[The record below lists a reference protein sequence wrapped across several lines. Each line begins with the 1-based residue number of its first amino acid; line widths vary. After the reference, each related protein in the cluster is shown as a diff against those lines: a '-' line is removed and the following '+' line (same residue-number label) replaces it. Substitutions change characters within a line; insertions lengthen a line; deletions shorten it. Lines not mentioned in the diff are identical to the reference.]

1 MALDFNV
8 LLSLNQTQFLDHFL
22 IKSTKVILKYC
33 LSLPLLGLYSRQP
46 LVEFRNLIL
55 FNFLFSI
62 SDQRSPSPV
71 PHQHQIHSGSGHQ
84 HGHFEAPQH
93 PQGYEDQGENFLG
106 YFEFLD
112 SRQCKSNIFNFQIVI
127 QVILRIIGA

>member
-1 MALDFNV
+1 MALYFNV
-8 LLSLNQTQFLDHFL
+8 LLSLNSKTQFLDDFL

-93 PQGYEDQGENFLG
+93 PQGYEDQGENFLE
-106 YFEFLD
+106 YFATSEFLD
-112 SRQCKSNIFNFQIVI
+112 SRQCKSYIFNYPVYIPTCN
-127 QVILRIIGA
+127 